1 MEKRVAILIDG
12 DNISS
17 KYAEYIKQEAMRIG
31 KIKVCRLYGS
41 VSSPSVRAWYPV
53 MPLHGIM
60 PVLQISYAN
69 GKSITDQALTIDA
82 MDILYSKGIDVICLV
97 SSDSDFTKLAYR
109 IKEEGIQVIGM
120 GETKTNEALAKACD
134 EFKVL
139 DLIYKSVAEEEEKG
153 KNKTFVPLESDAA
166 LESGEAKSDVVISIP
181 TESDIMGDILDI
193 LEDDEWENL
202 SNVGINISKRRP
214 GFDVRIYG
222 YRNMSD
228 FIRKHRDIFV
238 MKKVKA
244 DDGIHE
250 IVYIKKNE
258 KHSKT

>member
-1 MEKRVAILIDG
+1 MEKQVAILIDG

-41 VSSPSVRAWYPV
+41 VTSPSVRSWYPV
-53 MPLHGIM
+53 MPLHGIT

-120 GETKTNEALAKACD
+120 GERKTNEALAKACD

-139 DLIYKSVAEEEEKG
+139 DLIYKSVAEEEEKTRIIEPIETIPEDVL
-153 KNKTFVPLESDAA
+153 NAE
-166 LESGEAKSDVVISIP
+166 EEKSDVVISIP
-181 TESDIMGDILDI
+181 TESDIIEDIVDI

-228 FIRKHRDIFV
+228 FIRKHRDTFV

-244 DDGIHE
+244 EDGIHE
-250 IVYIKKNE
+250 IVYIKKRMA
-258 KHSKT
+258 